1 MSAENNAQL
10 ARELYE
16 AFDRKD
22 YDHCLSLVTE
32 GMETVFIPFGQTFHG
47 REGFRD
53 FMQGFAEAFP
63 DIRIEVT
70 NQVATEDQ
78 VVNEFTARGTH
89 TGTLMTPAG
98 GIAPTGRTV
107 DFIVCEVY
115 RIKNGKFVSLR
126 NYQDAASL
134 MRQLGL
140 IP

>member
-1 MSAENNAQL
+1 MSAQDNATL
-10 ARELYE
+10 ARKLYD
-16 AFDRKD
+16 AFSRKD
-22 YDHCLSLVTE
+22 YDYCLSLVSE
-32 GMETVFIPFGQTFHG
+32 DMEAVLIPFGQTFHG

-53 FMQGFAEAFP
+53 FMQGFTEAFP
-63 DIRIEVT
+63 DIKIQVT
-70 NQVATEDQ
+70 NQVANEDQ

-98 GIAPTGRTV
+98 AIPPTGRTV

-115 RIKNGKFVSLR
+115 RVKNGKFVSLH

>member
-1 MSAENNAQL
+1 MSAQDNAAL
-10 ARELYE
+10 ARKLYD
-16 AFDRKD
+16 AFNRKD

-32 GMETVFIPFGQTFHG
+32 DMEAVLIPFGQTFQG
-47 REGFRD
+47 RGGFNE
-53 FMQGFAEAFP
+53 FMQGFAGAFP
-63 DIRIEVT
+63 DIKIQVT

-98 GIAPTGRTV
+98 PITPTGRTV
-107 DFIVCEVY
+107 EFIVCEVY
-115 RIKNGKFVSLR
+115 QIKDGKFASLR

>member
-1 MSAENNAQL
+1 MSAQDNAAL
-10 ARELYE
+10 ARKLYE
-16 AFDRKD
+16 AFNRKD
-22 YDHCLSLVTE
+22 YDHCLALVSE
-32 GMETVFIPFGQTFHG
+32 DMEAVLIPFGQTFSG

-53 FMQGFAEAFP
+53 FILGFAGAFP
-63 DIRIEVT
+63 DIRVQVT

-89 TGTLMTPAG
+89 TGALMTPAG
-98 GIAPTGRTV
+98 AIPPTGRTV
-107 DFIVCEVY
+107 DFTVCEVY
-115 RIKNGKFVSLR
+115 QVENGRFTGLR